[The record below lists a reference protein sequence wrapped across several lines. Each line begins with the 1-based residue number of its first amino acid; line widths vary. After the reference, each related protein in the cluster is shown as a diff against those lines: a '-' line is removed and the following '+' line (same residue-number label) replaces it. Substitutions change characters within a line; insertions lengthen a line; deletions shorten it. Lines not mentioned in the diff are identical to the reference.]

1 MSTFDYAEWGGKDR
15 VSNIEDWIKVAGGAA
30 GGTSQTLF
38 NATTGNAMSI
48 AVGTASAPDAG
59 VNPAAKVSR
68 LASIARASITGD
80 GAEQAAAFV
89 GICVGDANNQVQ
101 TVGVV
106 GGAVDSGTANGG
118 SGGVDACG
126 VYGVGRITGSGIG
139 TGIGAFVA
147 GRRDTNTGKANGIEV
162 SCQNYTASAGV
173 VTINGFSD
181 TTGLW
186 IECTGNSD
194 SAVGIAFGN
203 PFGFQYDTG
212 ILFTSQVNNAK
223 TGAAKTYAIRDEGN
237 SANGILVNG
246 TKTGY
251 AIAVG
256 SGAGPV
262 LIAGTT
268 ALQASS
274 KLEVQGSTSASADPL
289 LLIGASSGGF
299 SHTVWIRNGSAIA
312 KIGIAGGT
320 NSLLTGTVSGDLAIF
335 NSTSAKSIH
344 IGGGASVI
352 QVTNANALG
361 FFAVATPVAKQ
372 TVTGS
377 KGANA
382 ALTSLMAALAA
393 YGLVTDSTT

>member
-1 MSTFDYAEWGGKDR
+1 M
-15 VSNIEDWIKVAGGAA
+15 NIK
-30 GGTSQTLF
+30 
-38 NATTGNAMSI
+38 
-48 AVGTASAPDAG
+48 
-59 VNPAAKVSR
+59 
-68 LASIARASITGD
+68 
-80 GAEQAAAFV
+80 
-89 GICVGDANNQVQ
+89 

-173 VTINGFSD
+173 VTTNGFSD

-274 KLEVQGSTSASADPL
+274 KLEVQGSTSASAEP
-289 LLIGASSGGF
+289 IKAS
-299 SHTVWIRNGSAIA
+299 
-312 KIGIAGGT
+312 
-320 NSLLTGTVSGDLAIF
+320 
-335 NSTSAKSIH
+335 
-344 IGGGASVI
+344 
-352 QVTNANALG
+352 
-361 FFAVATPVAKQ
+361 P
-372 TVTGS
+372 
-377 KGANA
+377 
-382 ALTSLMAALAA
+382 
-393 YGLVTDSTT
+393 